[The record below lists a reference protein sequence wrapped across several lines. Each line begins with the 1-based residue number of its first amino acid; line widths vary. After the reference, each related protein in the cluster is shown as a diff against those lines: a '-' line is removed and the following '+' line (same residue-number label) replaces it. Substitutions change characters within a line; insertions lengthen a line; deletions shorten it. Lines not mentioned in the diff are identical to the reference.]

1 MKKDKK
7 TNIMAASFMLFFLLL
22 FLVVSGR
29 FIYIQVT
36 GKSNDVAL
44 NEYADSK
51 RETSI
56 TLNAERGQIY
66 DQEGMSLAYNRPT
79 YRVYAVLD
87 ESYSQNQPED
97 KHVSDVDETSKKL
110 ADFLEMD
117 QEEIKEK
124 LEDGEKDDRF
134 QVEFGSK
141 GKNLSQKTME
151 KIRDEDIPGIYF
163 SEDAIRY
170 YPNGTFA
177 SHIIGFARPDE
188 DGKNIVGEAGMEQE
202 KNDLLTGEDGY
213 IRYNRDKYNEKL
225 LNTKEET
232 KEEKDGKDIHLTLNQ
247 KIQTLLED
255 VVSQVDAEYN
265 PKRITAVMMD
275 PQTGEIIALTNRP
288 SYNPNKPEDVEN
300 WYNDVI
306 STPVEPGST
315 MKVFTWASAI
325 EEGVYDGDDTFKSGS
340 YSINDKVAK
349 INDHNN
355 GEGWGE
361 ISYDEGFRRSSNVAA
376 SKLVWEKIKPDKY
389 LDYLEKFQL
398 DEETDIDLPSEEPGK
413 ITYDYPSDKLRT
425 AFGQSTT
432 LTPIQ
437 ELKGATAFVN
447 GGELLKPYVIDKIVD
462 ANTNETE
469 VDNKREVAGEAI
481 SEDTADQMMELME
494 DVVEGDNGTGNKF
507 QLDDYS
513 MVGKTGT
520 SQIPNDEDSG
530 YMTGKENHRFS
541 FLSIAPKDDPKLMMH
556 VSVTQPELD
565 DDESGSDPV
574 SFIVKNVMENGL
586 HYLNI
591 EPDQEEDEEEDKKET
606 VQLPEVEGEATKK
619 VEKELKEKDVKVTV
633 VGDGEKITD
642 SNMEEGTELLDG
654 QRVILLTDKPKMP
667 KIKGWSQRDIVFLS
681 EALGLELDMEGSGY
695 AVKQSIKADKKIK
708 EGQKL
713 EVKLKHSEEKK
724 E

>member
-1 MKKDKK
+1 
-7 TNIMAASFMLFFLLL
+7 MAASFMLFFLLL
-22 FLVVSGR
+22 FLIVSGR

-87 ESYSQNQPED
+87 ESYSKNQPED
-97 KHVSDVDETSKKL
+97 KHVSDVDKTSKKL
-110 ADFLEMD
+110 AEFLEMD
-117 QEEIKEK
+117 EKQIKEK
-124 LEDGEKDDRF
+124 LEDGEKDDSF

-177 SHIIGFARPDE
+177 SHIIGFAKPDE
-188 DGKNIVGEAGMEQE
+188 DGNNIVGEAGMEQE

-225 LNTKEET
+225 LDAKEET

-300 WYNDVI
+300 WYNDVV

-325 EEGVYDGDDTFKSGS
+325 EEGVYDGDETFKSGS

-355 GEGWGE
+355 GEGWGK

-376 SKLVWEKIKPDKY
+376 SKLAWEKIKADKY

-398 DEETDIDLPSEEPGK
+398 DKETDIDLPSEEPGK

-469 VDNKREVAGEAI
+469 VDNKREVVGEAI

-520 SQIPNDEDSG
+520 AQIPNDEDGG

-574 SFIVKNVMENGL
+574 SFIVKNAMENGL

-591 EPDQEEDEEEDKKET
+591 DPDQEEEKEEEDEKEM
-606 VQLPEVEGEATKK
+606 VKLPEVEGEETKK

-633 VGDGEKITD
+633 VGDGKKIIE
-642 SNMEEGTELLDG
+642 SNMEEDTELLDG

-713 EVKLKHSEEKK
+713 EVKLKPSEEKK

>member
-66 DQEGMSLAYNRPT
+66 DKEGMSLAYNRPT

-87 ESYSQNQPED
+87 ESYSENQPED

-110 ADFLEMD
+110 AEFLEMD
-117 QEEIKEK
+117 QKQIKEK
-124 LEDGEKDDRF
+124 LADGKKDNRF

-141 GKNLSQKTME
+141 GRNLSQKTME

-202 KNDLLTGEDGY
+202 KNDLLSGEDGY

-225 LNTKEET
+225 IDTKEET

-300 WYNDVI
+300 WYNDVV

-325 EEGVYDGDDTFKSGS
+325 EEGVYDGDETYKSGS

-376 SKLVWEKIKPDKY
+376 SKLVWEKIKADKY

-398 DEETDIDLPSEEPGK
+398 DEETDIDLPSEKPGK
-413 ITYDYPSDKLRT
+413 ITYDYPSDKIRT

-462 ANTNETE
+462 SNTNETE

-494 DVVEGDNGTGNKF
+494 DVVEGENGTGNKF
-507 QLDDYS
+507 QLDNFS

-520 SQIPNDEDSG
+520 AQIPDKEGDG

-565 DDESGSDPV
+565 DDETGSDPV
-574 SFIVKNVMENGL
+574 SFIVKNAMENGL

-591 EPDQEEDEEEDKKET
+591 EPDQEEEDEKDKQET
-606 VQLPEVEGEATKK
+606 VTLPEVEGKETEK
-619 VEKELKEKDVKVTV
+619 VEKELKEKDLNVTV
-633 VGDGEKITD
+633 VGDGKKITD
-642 SNMEEGTELLDG
+642 SNLEEGTELLDR

-667 KIKGWSQRDIVFLS
+667 KLKGWSQRDIVFLS
-681 EALGLELDMEGSGY
+681 EALGLKLDMKGSGY
-695 AVKQSIKADKKIK
+695 AVKQSIKADEKIK
-708 EGQKL
+708 EDQKL
-713 EVKLKHSEEKK
+713 EVKLKPSEKK
-724 E
+724 KE

>member
-1 MKKDKK
+1 
-7 TNIMAASFMLFFLLL
+7 
-22 FLVVSGR
+22 
-29 FIYIQVT
+29 
-36 GKSNDVAL
+36 
-44 NEYADSK
+44 
-51 RETSI
+51 
-56 TLNAERGQIY
+56 
-66 DQEGMSLAYNRPT
+66 
-79 YRVYAVLD
+79 
-87 ESYSQNQPED
+87 
-97 KHVSDVDETSKKL
+97 
-110 ADFLEMD
+110 
-117 QEEIKEK
+117 
-124 LEDGEKDDRF
+124 
-134 QVEFGSK
+134 
-141 GKNLSQKTME
+141 KTME

-398 DEETDIDLPSEEPGK
+398 DEET
-413 ITYDYPSDKLRT
+413 
-425 AFGQSTT
+425 
-432 LTPIQ
+432 
-437 ELKGATAFVN
+437 
-447 GGELLKPYVIDKIVD
+447 
-462 ANTNETE
+462 
-469 VDNKREVAGEAI
+469 
-481 SEDTADQMMELME
+481 
-494 DVVEGDNGTGNKF
+494 
-507 QLDDYS
+507 
-513 MVGKTGT
+513 
-520 SQIPNDEDSG
+520 
-530 YMTGKENHRFS
+530 
-541 FLSIAPKDDPKLMMH
+541 
-556 VSVTQPELD
+556 
-565 DDESGSDPV
+565 
-574 SFIVKNVMENGL
+574 
-586 HYLNI
+586 
-591 EPDQEEDEEEDKKET
+591 
-606 VQLPEVEGEATKK
+606 
-619 VEKELKEKDVKVTV
+619 
-633 VGDGEKITD
+633 
-642 SNMEEGTELLDG
+642 
-654 QRVILLTDKPKMP
+654 
-667 KIKGWSQRDIVFLS
+667 
-681 EALGLELDMEGSGY
+681 
-695 AVKQSIKADKKIK
+695 
-708 EGQKL
+708 
-713 EVKLKHSEEKK
+713 
-724 E
+724 

>member
-1 MKKDKK
+1 
-7 TNIMAASFMLFFLLL
+7 MAASFMLFFLLL

>member
-1 MKKDKK
+1 
-7 TNIMAASFMLFFLLL
+7 
-22 FLVVSGR
+22 
-29 FIYIQVT
+29 
-36 GKSNDVAL
+36 
-44 NEYADSK
+44 
-51 RETSI
+51 
-56 TLNAERGQIY
+56 
-66 DQEGMSLAYNRPT
+66 
-79 YRVYAVLD
+79 
-87 ESYSQNQPED
+87 
-97 KHVSDVDETSKKL
+97 
-110 ADFLEMD
+110 
-117 QEEIKEK
+117 
-124 LEDGEKDDRF
+124 
-134 QVEFGSK
+134 
-141 GKNLSQKTME
+141 
-151 KIRDEDIPGIYF
+151 
-163 SEDAIRY
+163 
-170 YPNGTFA
+170 
-177 SHIIGFARPDE
+177 
-188 DGKNIVGEAGMEQE
+188 
-202 KNDLLTGEDGY
+202 
-213 IRYNRDKYNEKL
+213 
-225 LNTKEET
+225 
-232 KEEKDGKDIHLTLNQ
+232 
-247 KIQTLLED
+247 
-255 VVSQVDAEYN
+255 
-265 PKRITAVMMD
+265 
-275 PQTGEIIALTNRP
+275 
-288 SYNPNKPEDVEN
+288 
-300 WYNDVI
+300 
-306 STPVEPGST
+306 
-315 MKVFTWASAI
+315 KVFTWASAI

-389 LDYLEKFQL
+389 LDYLKKFQL

-574 SFIVKNVMENGL
+574 SFIVKNE
-586 HYLNI
+586 
-591 EPDQEEDEEEDKKET
+591 KET
-606 VQLPEVEGEATKK
+606 DEVPAVGAEATKK
-619 VEKELKEKDVKVTV
+619 VETQLKEKDVKGAV
-633 VGDGEKITD
+633 VVDGEKITD

>member
-288 SYNPNKPEDVEN
+288 SYNPNDPENVEN

-340 YSINDKVAK
+340 
-349 INDHNN
+349 
-355 GEGWGE
+355 
-361 ISYDEGFRRSSNVAA
+361 
-376 SKLVWEKIKPDKY
+376 
-389 LDYLEKFQL
+389 
-398 DEETDIDLPSEEPGK
+398 
-413 ITYDYPSDKLRT
+413 
-425 AFGQSTT
+425 
-432 LTPIQ
+432 
-437 ELKGATAFVN
+437 
-447 GGELLKPYVIDKIVD
+447 
-462 ANTNETE
+462 
-469 VDNKREVAGEAI
+469 
-481 SEDTADQMMELME
+481 
-494 DVVEGDNGTGNKF
+494 
-507 QLDDYS
+507 
-513 MVGKTGT
+513 
-520 SQIPNDEDSG
+520 
-530 YMTGKENHRFS
+530 
-541 FLSIAPKDDPKLMMH
+541 
-556 VSVTQPELD
+556 
-565 DDESGSDPV
+565 
-574 SFIVKNVMENGL
+574 
-586 HYLNI
+586 
-591 EPDQEEDEEEDKKET
+591 
-606 VQLPEVEGEATKK
+606 
-619 VEKELKEKDVKVTV
+619 
-633 VGDGEKITD
+633 
-642 SNMEEGTELLDG
+642 
-654 QRVILLTDKPKMP
+654 
-667 KIKGWSQRDIVFLS
+667 
-681 EALGLELDMEGSGY
+681 
-695 AVKQSIKADKKIK
+695 
-708 EGQKL
+708 
-713 EVKLKHSEEKK
+713 
-724 E
+724 